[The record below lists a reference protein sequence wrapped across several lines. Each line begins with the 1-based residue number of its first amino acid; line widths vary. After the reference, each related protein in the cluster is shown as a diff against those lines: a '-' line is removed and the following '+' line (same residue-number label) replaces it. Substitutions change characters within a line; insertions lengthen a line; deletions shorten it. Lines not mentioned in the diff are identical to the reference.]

1 MTPPTRRGLRGAL
14 PVNSYGDVPAILAET
29 NHIDDDL
36 KNKWIRMIGFRNI
49 LIHDYLEIDRKI
61 VHDIL
66 QNYLADIE
74 AIKRTFAIF
83 L

>member
-1 MTPPTRRGLRGAL
+1 
-14 PVNSYGDVPAILAET
+14 
-29 NHIDDDL
+29 
-36 KNKWIRMIGFRNI
+36 MIGFRNI

-61 VHDIL
+61 VHDVL

-74 AIKRTFAIF
+74 AIKRTFATF